1 MFGGREGDGG
11 DCEAAP
17 VHVDGRGVAVYVGG
31 AEGVDVLAVLA
42 VAGEGFNAGGRMEEG
57 LRGRKLTVRHR
68 RLKYSHK
75 RSLMSPPKLLNKS
88 RSRYCAE

>member
-1 MFGGREGDGG
+1 MLQPGVELFGGSEGDGG

-42 VAGEGFNAGGRMEEG
+42 VSGEGFNAGEKKI
-57 LRGRKLTVRHR
+57 RG
-68 RLKYSHK
+68 
-75 RSLMSPPKLLNKS
+75 
-88 RSRYCAE
+88 